1 MKHGLSFST
10 NKGRGSEGHIPTV
23 HYLTPVVAWG
33 NKCLLFFANEETVM
47 LRIQYS
53 RHNTTVSAYIYLRR
67 RSCRR
72 VEPILRPPPS
82 NPHVP
87 SHLAEAYLSSVVFHP
102 E

>member
-1 MKHGLSFST
+1 MGAAKTRPPGRVDGMGSASALYQSKTDVQSLFSTMKHGLSFST

-53 RHNTTVSAYIYLRR
+53 
-67 RSCRR
+67 
-72 VEPILRPPPS
+72 
-82 NPHVP
+82 
-87 SHLAEAYLSSVVFHP
+87 SH
-102 E
+102 